1 MPINENSEDGKQ
13 VGFVEIT
20 NIPLYK
26 TKCKGCEKPFNTSM
40 GREYCLACRPFPIEC
55 D

>member
-1 MPINENSEDGKQ
+1 MSNKGKDRKQ
-13 VGFVEIT
+13 VGFVGIT

-26 TKCKGCEKPFNTSM
+26 TKCKECGEPFNTSM
-40 GREYCLACRPFPIEC
+40 GRECCLACRPFPIKC